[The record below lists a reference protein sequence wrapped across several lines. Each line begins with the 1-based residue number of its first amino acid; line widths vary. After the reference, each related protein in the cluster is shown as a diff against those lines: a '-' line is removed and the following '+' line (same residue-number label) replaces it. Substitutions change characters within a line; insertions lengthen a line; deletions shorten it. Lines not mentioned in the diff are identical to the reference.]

1 MYENLKKMSHKCK
14 ACNIPTKLDKH
25 EMELFWL
32 QEFRF
37 KKTSY
42 KEATRFGMCK
52 RKLEDYKRKIICH
65 VSGPRLCH
73 GKYCYIH
80 VGKDYMYLWLQP
92 HYKSLSS
99 LRNKTL
105 WGCLH
110 CCKTSL
116 SFLVPNNLFRCVEGK
131 KSKSFVLFL
140 ELHHW

>member
-1 MYENLKKMSHKCK
+1 MCENLKMWHKCK

-25 EMELFWL
+25 EMELFWP
-32 QEFRF
+32 QEFSF

-65 VSGPRLCH
+65 VGGPRLCH
-73 GKYCYIH
+73 GKYCCIH
-80 VGKDYMYLWLQP
+80 VWKDYMYVWLQP

-99 LRNKTL
+99 FTNKTL

-116 SFLVPNNLFRCVEGK
+116 SFLEPNFFFRCAEGK
-131 KSKSFVLFL
+131 NSKIFVLFL